1 MLFRS
6 FLKNWALWM
15 STEKY
20 YISKDEKRSFFVKS
34 VYLLIKS
41 MSISN
46 VEDPSTVVWC
56 RLLLENDFSFICPR
70 KIIVK
75 KASILVTHHYFF
87 AHIVQWMT
95 STLSLRTFRRTTF
108 NWTNVKLYD
117 VGRLS
122 SKLLPKTRYY
132 YATNENGKN
141 FDERVGIFLVACTMD

>member
-15 STEKY
+15 STENY
-20 YISKDEKRSFFVKS
+20 HISKDEKRSFFVKS

-41 MSISN
+41 RSISN

-56 RLLLENDFSFICPR
+56 RLLLENDFSFNCPR

-87 AHIVQWMT
+87 LRILFNGWLVHAHHTTVVHSRYAHPDAQHLIERTLNYMT
-95 STLSLRTFRRTTF
+95 VAVFRANCCRKLVTTTPQMKMERTL
-108 NWTNVKLYD
+108 TNV
-117 VGRLS
+117 
-122 SKLLPKTRYY
+122 
-132 YATNENGKN
+132 
-141 FDERVGIFLVACTMD
+141 